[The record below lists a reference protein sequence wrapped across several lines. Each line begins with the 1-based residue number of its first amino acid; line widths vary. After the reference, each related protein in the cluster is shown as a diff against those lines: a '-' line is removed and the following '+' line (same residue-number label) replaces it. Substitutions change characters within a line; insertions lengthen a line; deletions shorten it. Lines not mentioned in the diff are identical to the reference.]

1 VTDFGTKEDLIQACL
16 ASVHIPFFLNGRVSS
31 IPCCF
36 RSRHSHAMQT
46 AAAREWLT
54 RAGCGRAWAGV
65 FGAPWGHVRGRVAH
79 LRAARQVVALRP
91 RRHTGPAGHIPA
103 PAPAAILES
112 LHHGPGRHRQSR
124 VHTTAFI
131 PARREVRRV
140 ARVTAR
146 VLPVETGSHVPV
158 PPRTTWHVQPYA
170 HAGPPAVRV
179 PHERRGVRA
188 GSRL

>member
-1 VTDFGTKEDLIQACL
+1 V
-16 ASVHIPFFLNGRVSS
+16 R
-31 IPCCF
+31 
-36 RSRHSHAMQT
+36 
-46 AAAREWLT
+46 AAAGRGQVFSGHRGGTCVDGSLT
-54 RAGCGRAWAGV
+54 FVLRGKSWH
-65 FGAPWGHVRGRVAH
+65 FGPDDT
-79 LRAARQVVALRP
+79 QVP
-91 RRHTGPAGHIPA
+91 PAHIPA

-131 PARREVRRV
+131 PARPEVRRV